1 MHARFVFSAVA
12 VTNEAEEEQACFAK
26 GGETVLSPWSV
37 TILAVG
43 YVGLLFALARFGER
57 HAGRLRGG
65 RWEPLV
71 YALSLG
77 VWCTSWTFYGSVGH
91 AAGSGFGFALTYIG
105 PALMLLAGFPV
116 LQKIARTA
124 KAQNV
129 TSIADFMG
137 ARYGKS
143 HAVAALVTL
152 LAIVGLIPYIALQLQ
167 AVMITF
173 NVLAGGGA
181 RAPASGQAASF
192 WHDTAL
198 YVALAMALFAVLF
211 GLRRVHSNERHEG
224 MIFAVA
230 FESLVKVTTFV
241 ALGVFVTFVLFD
253 GPGALADRV
262 ARLPTVAA
270 HLTKV
275 SSQPHWFTIAFL
287 ASLAFICL
295 PRQFHVA
302 IVENGNATNLRT
314 AAWMLP
320 LLLLVMALFVP
331 AVAAAGL
338 LTLPQRTMPE
348 LFPLLL
354 PIRAGQPALALAVFI
369 GGLSA
374 ATATIIVEVVAL
386 STMICNELVVPV
398 LVRRAAIRNGT
409 GMDMTRLLLR
419 TRWIAAFLVLLAS
432 YGFHKATAHTYSLAS
447 IGIISLVA
455 VAQFAPALFIGL
467 YWRGAHRHGVVA
479 GLVGGLTLWVND
491 MLLPSLPA
499 NLLPW
504 HGGDSVATLLQT
516 VVKVD
521 PLTSLVLVSLLVNV
535 FLLVVVSLLAR
546 RNESDLVQADAF
558 VRGTSAGDSN
568 QIQHP
573 AHAISFNELRRLAE
587 RLVGAKR
594 AEQAFAGPAERYS
607 ERDLAIHTERLLS
620 GAIGAASANIMVQ
633 SVLRRER
640 SPIGATQAILAEAS
654 EAILF
659 NHDLLRTT
667 LENVTQGI
675 GMFDADARLAAWNRR
690 FLGMLNVPED
700 RAQIGTPLALVFA
713 NYLGPAF
720 DPPHPTEALTRNHRL
735 PDGRFLELQTNPMKS
750 GGFVL
755 VCTDITTQ
763 IQTIEALRRR
773 EREIRDAKELLEQ
786 RVCERTRELTLLN
799 EQLAEAK
806 RAADAANVGKTR
818 FFAAASHDLLQPLHV
833 ARILTGALTERNR
846 TGRTNT
852 LLGQLDHALG
862 SVDELLQT
870 VLDISKLDTGA
881 ISPRLEAVE
890 LHGILTGAAASFQP
904 LAAKRELDLRVVP
917 SRIAVR
923 TDPAL
928 LRRILQN
935 FVCNALRYTRK
946 GKVLVGCR
954 RRGSRVLVEVWD
966 TGVGI
971 AEDQIPLIFDEFRR
985 GSAHDADTPPGL
997 GLGLAIVDRISR
1009 MLGHPIS
1016 VRSWPGRGSVFA
1028 VSVPTSAELPIPQQ
1042 RRAEDRP
1049 KTKLT
1054 RKLVLCVDNDPAVLV
1069 AMRTLLQGWSCEVLT
1084 ASDIGS
1090 ARAAIAR
1097 RGALPDVVL
1106 MDYHLDGEVT
1116 GLEVLQTLSSDMGG
1130 HLPAIL
1136 ITANYTD
1143 GVRKAAK
1150 ELGCPIL
1157 NKPVRPGALR
1167 ALLAQILSR
1176 KDGTV
1181 LRKLTG

>member
-1 MHARFVFSAVA
+1 MLSA
-12 VTNEAEEEQACFAK
+12 
-26 GGETVLSPWSV
+26 WSV

-43 YVGLLFALARFGER
+43 YVGLLFAVARFGER
-57 HAGRLRGG
+57 HANRLRGG

-77 VWCTSWTFYGSVGH
+77 VWCTSWTFYGSIGH
-91 AAGSGFGFALTYIG
+91 AAGTGFGFVLTYIG
-105 PALMLLAGFPV
+105 PALMLLVGFPV

-129 TSIADFMG
+129 TSIADFLG

-152 LAIVGLIPYIALQLQ
+152 LAVVGLIPYIALQLQ

-173 NVLAGGGA
+173 NVLAAGGTRPFGG
-181 RAPASGQAASF
+181 GQAASL

-198 YVALAMALFAVLF
+198 YVALAMTLFAVLF
-211 GLRRVHSNERHEG
+211 GLRRVQSSERHDG
-224 MIFAVA
+224 LIFAVA
-230 FESLVKVTTFV
+230 FESLVKVAAFV
-241 ALGVFVTFVLFD
+241 ALGVFVTFVLF
-253 GPGALADRV
+253 GSPGALAERV
-262 ARLPTVAA
+262 SEIPRLAA
-270 HLTKV
+270 HLTTV
-275 SSQPHWFTIAFL
+275 RLQPHWFTIAFL

-302 IVENGNATNLRT
+302 IVENGNASNLRT

-320 LLLLVMALFVP
+320 LLLLAMAMFVP

-338 LTLPQRTMPE
+338 LTLPRGTMPE

-354 PIRAGQPALALAVFI
+354 PIHADHPALALTVFI

-419 TRWIAAFLVLLAS
+419 TRWVAAFLVLMAS

-447 IGIISLVA
+447 IGLISLVA

-479 GLVGGLTLWVND
+479 GLVGGLAIWVNE
-491 MLLPSLPA
+491 MLLPSLPSG
-499 NLLPW
+499 LLPW
-504 HGGDSVATLLQT
+504 HGAARGATLLPSFI
-516 VVKVD
+516 KLD
-521 PLTSLVLVSLLVNV
+521 PLTSLVLVSLLVNIA
-535 FLLVVVSLLAR
+535 LLVVVSLLAR
-546 RNESDLVQADAF
+546 RNESDRVQADAF
-558 VRGTSAGDSN
+558 VGGARAGGAH
-568 QIQHP
+568 QILHP
-573 AHAISFNELRRLAE
+573 AHATSFNELRRLAE

-633 SVLRRER
+633 AVLRRER
-640 SPIGATQAILAEAS
+640 NPIGATQAILAEAS

-659 NHDLLRTT
+659 NHDLLRAT

-675 GMFDADARLAAWNRR
+675 GMFDAEARLAAWNRR
-690 FLGMLNVPED
+690 FLEMLNVPED
-700 RAQIGTPLALVFA
+700 HAQIGTPLALVFA
-713 NYLGPAF
+713 NYAGPAF
-720 DPPHPTEALTRNHRL
+720 GPPKPAEALTRNHRL

-763 IQTIEALRRR
+763 ISTIEALRRR
-773 EREIRDAKELLEQ
+773 EREIREANELLEQ
-786 RVCERTRELTLLN
+786 RVLARTRELTLLN
-799 EQLAEAK
+799 EQLGDAK

-846 TGRTNT
+846 TGRTNV

-881 ISPRLEAVE
+881 IRPRFEPVE
-890 LHGILTGAAASFQP
+890 LHGLLAGVAASFQP
-904 LAAKRELDLRVVP
+904 LAAKRELDLRVMP
-917 SRIAVR
+917 TRIAVR

-935 FVCNALRYTRK
+935 LVCNALRYTRR
-946 GKVLVGCR
+946 GKVLIGCR

-985 GSAHDADTPPGL
+985 GSPNDADTPPGL

-1009 MLGHPIS
+1009 MLEHPIA
-1016 VRSWPGRGSVFA
+1016 VRSWPERGSVFS
-1028 VSVPTSAELPIPQQ
+1028 VSVPISAELPIPQQ

-1049 KTKLT
+1049 QTKLT
-1054 RKLVLCVDNDPAVLV
+1054 KKLVLCVDNDPAVLV

-1084 ASDIGS
+1084 ASDIAE
-1090 ARAAIAR
+1090 ARATIAR
-1097 RGALPDVVL
+1097 RGTLPDVVL
-1106 MDYHLDGEVT
+1106 MDYHLDGAVT
-1116 GLEVLQTLSSDMGG
+1116 GLEALETLCADAGSR
-1130 HLPAIL
+1130 LPAIL

-1143 GVRKAAK
+1143 GVRKAAD
-1150 ELGCPIL
+1150 EFGCPIL

-1176 KDGTV
+1176 KDDDPV